1 MGLVSTNTQIHHHS
15 ARLTPSYRTT
25 AYKSFCLEKDITIL
39 MEVLQNFGIDIFAN
53 HNFDTWVLFE
63 IHARVINN
71 SWSDPLATCVSPLFS
86 LISKLATQKKAKKKR
101 KIHPL
106 TFFFSQI
113 TLASPISAGTRSK
126 ATRLS
131 TWSQIHT
138 WTKTNKSLSSMTSSS
153 TRSRSAC
160 GARGWR
166 IGLMRIVSARG
177 ACEKSS
183 RRKRRAREM
192 VVVVVVVARENRFG
206 IWGWWW
212 SCRRMRSK
220 KGVLSRCEVVE

>member
-1 MGLVSTNTQIHHHS
+1 MGVVSTNTQIHHHS

-25 AYKSFCLEKDITIL
+25 VYKSFCLEKDITIL

-86 LISKLATQKKAKKKR
+86 LISKLTPPKKAKKQR

-106 TFFFSQI
+106 TFFFFSQI

-153 TRSRSAC
+153 TRSRSGC

-192 VVVVVVVARENRFG
+192 VVVGFFGARENRFG

-212 SCRRMRSK
+212 SCRRMGMNRGIK
-220 KGVLSRCEVVE
+220 

>member
-1 MGLVSTNTQIHHHS
+1 MRVVSTNTQIPHHS

-25 AYKSFCLEKDITIL
+25 VYKSFCLEKDITIL

-86 LISKLATQKKAKKKR
+86 LISKLDKKK
-101 KIHPL
+101 KKKTLPHPL
-106 TFFFSQI
+106 TFFPFSPKI

-131 TWSQIHT
+131 TWSQTHT

-192 VVVVVVVARENRFG
+192 VVGFFGARENRFG

-212 SCRRMRSK
+212 NCRRMGMNRGIK
-220 KGVLSRCEVVE
+220 

>member
-1 MGLVSTNTQIHHHS
+1 MGVVSTNTQIHHHS

-25 AYKSFCLEKDITIL
+25 VYKSFCLEKDITIL

-86 LISKLATQKKAKKKR
+86 LISKLTTQKKAKRKK
-101 KIHPL
+101 KNPPANH
-106 TFFFSQI
+106 FFSQI
-113 TLASPISAGTRSK
+113 TLASPISAGIRSK

-131 TWSQIHT
+131 TWSQTHT

-177 ACEKSS
+177 VCEKSS

-192 VVVVVVVARENRFG
+192 VVAVVVARENRFG

-212 SCRRMRSK
+212 SCRRMGMNRGIK
-220 KGVLSRCEVVE
+220 

>member
-1 MGLVSTNTQIHHHS
+1 MGLVSTNTQIPHHS
-15 ARLTPSYRTT
+15 ARLIPSYRTT
-25 AYKSFCLEKDITIL
+25 VYKSFCLEKDITIL

-86 LISKLATQKKAKKKR
+86 LISKLTKNQTKKKG

-106 TFFFSQI
+106 TFFSPKI

-131 TWSQIHT
+131 TWSQILT

-212 SCRRMRSK
+212 SCRRMESK

>member
-1 MGLVSTNTQIHHHS
+1 MGVVSTNTQIHHHS

-25 AYKSFCLEKDITIL
+25 VYKSFCLEKDITIL

-53 HNFDTWVLFE
+53 QNFDTWVLFE

-86 LISKLATQKKAKKKR
+86 LISKLAKKK
-101 KIHPL
+101 KNPPANL
-106 TFFFSQI
+106 SLKI

-126 ATRLS
+126 ATRRS

-183 RRKRRAREM
+183 RRKRRARE
-192 VVVVVVVARENRFG
+192 VVVVVVAGENRFG

-212 SCRRMRSK
+212 SCRRMESK
-220 KGVLSRCEVVE
+220 KGLSSRCEVVEWLT

>member
-1 MGLVSTNTQIHHHS
+1 MGVVSTNTQIPHHS

-25 AYKSFCLEKDITIL
+25 AYKTFCLEKDITIL

-86 LISKLATQKKAKKKR
+86 LISKLTTPKKAKKQR

-106 TFFFSQI
+106 TFFSPKI

-131 TWSQIHT
+131 TWSQTHT

-183 RRKRRAREM
+183 RRKRRAR
-192 VVVVVVVARENRFG
+192 VVVVARENRFG

-220 KGVLSRCEVVE
+220 KGVLSRCDVVEKLT